1 MPGIH
6 IPALQGIA
14 GLKPIISTGYQ
25 NVAANQTTSIIVATI
40 PSDKIGILTDLAF
53 VPMFYDL
60 TLVWLAVYVPTVA
73 MQYFIDYRPTLVA
86 YTAMRVNCLIALPP
100 GGSIRIGF
108 TTGANATLIDYGAS
122 YILFDYF
129 GED

>member
-14 GLKPIISTGYQ
+14 GLNPIITTGSQ
-25 NVAANQTTSIIVATI
+25 VASANQATNITVATI

-53 VPMFYDL
+53 VPLVYGL
-60 TLVWLAVYVPTVA
+60 TNAWLAVYVPTAA
-73 MQYFIDYRPTLVA
+73 MQYFIDWKPTLAA

-100 GGSIRIGF
+100 GGEIRFGF
-108 TTGANATLIDYGAS
+108 TAGTNNTTITYGAS